1 MSFTIVRP
9 EYLDDFVDITK
20 PEEGDRFRIVM
31 NPHTVDYVIRLNRAD
46 AVKRIMEIKEPIQ
59 YLAVE
64 VKDEQSKVFEDNAA
78 IMTAEFPVMKY
89 FGPIRYLFMNT
100 LQRKSLTLDRR
111 LLVLNYAV
119 SNIQERANQFKQDLI
134 PDFCNK
140 IASASDIS
148 EILKF
153 FDKLPVN
160 LPYSL
165 ANGIMILKTL
175 NVTKDFKKLLTR
187 AYGGLG
193 ISGPESLS
201 AADTDRYIE
210 KRKEFA
216 RIYQDERPH
225 IFENIMVNYMWDF
238 QTPFTLPEHSMWDN
252 FVFYILVYNAL
263 KVLVTLTSPKDDDD
277 FAEIVATF
285 DRALIEVN
293 KTNGFI
299 EGTLKAAKNF
309 GFDSNGDLAVLTVS

>member
-1 MSFTIVRP
+1 
-9 EYLDDFVDITK
+9 
-20 PEEGDRFRIVM
+20 M
-31 NPHTVDYVIRLNRAD
+31 NPHTVDYVILLNRAD
-46 AVKRIMEIKEPIQ
+46 AVKRIMEIEDPIK

-78 IMTAEFPVMKY
+78 VMTAEFPVMK
-89 FGPIRYLFMNT
+89 FFAPIRYLFMNT
-100 LQRKSLTLDRR
+100 LQRKDLTLDRR
-111 LLVLNYAV
+111 LLVLNYAM
-119 SNIQERANQFKQDLI
+119 SNIQEMANQFKQDLI

-140 IASASDIS
+140 IISATDIS

-153 FDKLPVN
+153 FDKMPVN

-193 ISGPESLS
+193 ISGPESLP
-201 AADTDRYIE
+201 AADTERYIE

-225 IFENIMVNYMWDF
+225 IFENIMVNYMWNF
-238 QTPFTLPEHSMWDN
+238 QTPFTIPEYSMWEN
-252 FVFYILVYNAL
+252 FVFYILIYNAL
-263 KVLVTLTSPKDDDD
+263 KVLVTLAAPKDDDD
-277 FAEIVATF
+277 FAEIVSTF
-285 DRALIEVN
+285 DRALVEVN
-293 KTNGFI
+293 QTNGFF

-309 GFDSNGDLAVLTVS
+309 GFDSNGDLGVLTVS